1 MEEVKKTKHLTLL
14 CVLLGLFL
22 VRVLSQLLQR
32 VGSVAFLPEFEAW
45 HSATLDYEV
54 LLASQ
59 TLIVVWCLLVING
72 VRRDSIKC
80 TLGKARRLLVVGA
93 LYFAFMLFRLIAS
106 LTFAEEGSW
115 FDSPLPSLFHLVLAL
130 FVLCHGH
137 YHWAHRSAQT

>member
-1 MEEVKKTKHLTLL
+1 MKKTKHLTLL

-22 VRVLSQLLQR
+22 VRVLSQLVQR

-54 LLASQ
+54 LLGSQ
-59 TLIVVWCLLVING
+59 ALIVVWCLLVING

-80 TLGKARRLLVVGA
+80 TLGKARRLLCVGA
-93 LYFAFMLFRLIAS
+93 LYFAFMLFRLISS

-137 YHWAHRSAQT
+137 YHWVHRSAQT

>member
-22 VRVLSQLLQR
+22 VRVLSQLVQR
-32 VGSVAFLPEFEAW
+32 VGSVAFLPGFEAW

-54 LLASQ
+54 LLGSQ
-59 TLIVVWCLLVING
+59 ALIVVWCLLVING
-72 VRRDSIKC
+72 VRRGEIKR
-80 TLGKARRLLVVGA
+80 TQGKGRWLLGVGA
-93 LYFAFMLFRLIAS
+93 VYFAFMLFRLVAA

-115 FDSPLPSLFHLVLAL
+115 FDSPLPSVFHLVLAL

-137 YHWAHRSAQT
+137 YHWTHRSAQ